1 MKTITVLVVPV
12 AGAIVTKEIE
22 NSLSAMQQLVGGLIE
37 RVTLSCRTRAISTLS
52 TGEQK
57 ALRETRT
64 TLLYVNEDGIGLGL
78 PVNKRLSEAFGWPLL
93 EQPLHGDGF
102 LTAVSGPE
110 WGPQSLTDDEIA
122 AWSRMIFLLGDER
135 LHEVKGGAA

>member
-12 AGAIVTKEIE
+12 KGAIVTREIP
-22 NSLSAMQQLVGGLIE
+22 NTLAAMQAIVGGLIE
-37 RVTLSCRTRAISTLS
+37 RVTLSSRTRAISTLS

-102 LTAVSGPE
+102 LTVVSGPE